1 MDKPYAD
8 YAYYTGS
15 YFGSSIPEASWPE
28 WSRKASM
35 RVEYLTFGRT
45 DKLSASVLPD
55 AVFDA
60 VCCAAEVMYEYD
72 VRKKARES
80 ASSNGTVKSESNDG
94 YSVSYAGVDSAD
106 ESADAEN
113 CDNAVMD
120 VISEYLA
127 HTGLMFKGWSRKWDK
142 EVST

>member
-15 YFGSSIPEASWPE
+15 YFGTSIPEASWPE

-45 DKLSASVLPD
+45 GKLSASVLPD

-72 VRKKARES
+72 KRKQAR
-80 ASSNGTVKSESNDG
+80 AAATKNGAVKSESNDG
-94 YSVSYAGVDSAD
+94 YSISYGGTDIGD
-106 ESADAEN
+106 EMEATAACDAEA
-113 CDNAVMD
+113 DK
-120 VISEYLA
+120 VIGEYLA
-127 HTGLMFKGWSRKWDK
+127 HTGLMFKGWSHKWD
-142 EVST
+142 EVTT

>member
-45 DKLSASVLPD
+45 GKLSASVLPD

-72 VRKKARES
+72 KRKQAR
-80 ASSNGTVKSESNDG
+80 AAATKNGALKSESNDG
-94 YSVSYAGVDSAD
+94 YSVSYGGTDIED
-106 ESADAEN
+106 EMKATAACDAET
-113 CDNAVMD
+113 DKS
-120 VISEYLA
+120 IGEYLA
-127 HTGLMFKGWSRKWDK
+127 HTGLMFKGWSHKWD
-142 EVST
+142 EVTT